1 MSLEA
6 TVAWILKKYIHT
18 IEYYLALKRNEIL
31 MCVKMWRDL
40 KNIRVRGKSQ
50 SKRTAFCMIPF
61 T

>member
-40 KNIRVRGKSQ
+40 KNIRVRGKSP